1 MHSSK
6 EPRIKGISYSS
17 VAITQD
23 NTIYAIGSI
32 NNGGERVFRE
42 IKLDGS
48 DNKRELAQNN
58 CAQICFPSTGR
69 ILFCGT

>member
-1 MHSSK
+1 MENCGMKLLNNHSTK

-32 NNGGERVFRE
+32 GNGG
-42 IKLDGS
+42 
-48 DNKRELAQNN
+48 
-58 CAQICFPSTGR
+58 
-69 ILFCGT
+69 